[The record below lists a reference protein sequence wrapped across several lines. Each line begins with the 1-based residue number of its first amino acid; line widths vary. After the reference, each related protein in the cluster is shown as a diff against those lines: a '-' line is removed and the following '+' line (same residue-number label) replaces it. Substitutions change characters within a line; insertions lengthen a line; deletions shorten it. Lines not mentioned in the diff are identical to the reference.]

1 MEKKQYKAPEFRF
14 QELFLFEGVAE
25 TCWGFQHADFLI
37 FFDADRDD
45 SYDSGEEIIFQHDFT
60 AGDVGHN
67 AGCSKVEDAI
77 DGAMEAIHNE
87 FTKRGYEKYWPKA
100 EASIQDRT
108 NVASSASIYI
118 PVHS

>member
-14 QELFLFEGVAE
+14 QELFLFEGVAD

-45 SYDSGEEIIFQHDFT
+45 SYDSGEEIIFQHDFVPS
-60 AGDVGHN
+60 DVGGN
-67 AGCSKVEDAI
+67 QGCKKVEDAI
-77 DGAMEAIHNE
+77 DAAIEDIHQR
-87 FTKRGYEKYWPKA
+87 FITLGYEKYWPKA
-100 EASIQDRT
+100 ANAIQDRT
-108 NVASSASIYI
+108 NAGSSSSVYI